1 MSLPIRVAELSVL
14 KKQQGEPVQISYP
27 EKISMPERESIRR
40 IENEEAVP
48 YFGRYQPA
56 RPKLDANTGIW
67 IPTID
72 VGNIQDISVKV
83 DEEITLTDG
92 LRFEASRNGVYAIK
106 RGGERQQITNAVIE
120 ISQVKRIWVTEKDF
134 SECYVCKVYCRETW
148 GDMSHEIEIE
158 KKDYKNLY
166 KKIHQAFP
174 AVFLS
179 SQDVDTL
186 NAYLT
191 KIFQQTGELFVENLY
206 QKSGWL
212 TVNNVT
218 AYRVGV
224 DPYYSEFEI
233 PYVSDFNRTTIFQN
247 GLYFLRVGN
256 FNNEICILWL
266 TSHIAYSLYWLN
278 KAGIKFRS
286 ILFLKGKTNLF
297 KTAVAS
303 VLTNVF
309 CLNREKALIRLSS
322 TPASLQEYLSKS
334 QDNLVCIDD
343 FSNTVG
349 ADNQKLTKNAEFV
362 IRAVGDG
369 QFSGKMK
376 IGDLKKINDTSIRC
390 AVVVTG
396 EEEFGLSLSSEY
408 RMIVLNILEG
418 TFNPDILSTYQAEP
432 AILRNYF
439 ALYIRFLTENH
450 QWLVQ
455 YCRENLNPYRRKFYQ
470 LEVPRFVDS
479 AVALSLQVDIL
490 RQFAKYCG
498 IDDSSEKFLEGCYET
513 ILNVLRQNQKAS
525 ATGKPE
531 ILFLNALIQSI
542 GTDSRSNLADSEEQ
556 YVEDE
561 SAFIGFW
568 DRIDNR
574 IWLRFPEA
582 YALVKRY
589 YSMQG
594 GNFIVKE
601 QTIKELLVR
610 KGISEGK
617 LSNGKG
623 GNEFLVKAKKGTRK
637 RMLVLNI
644 NKVNE
649 ILEGENNNV

>member
-1 MSLPIRVAELSVL
+1 MALQIQEAEMGVL
-14 KKQQGEPVQISYP
+14 KKEEGKPVQIPYP
-27 EKISMPERESIRR
+27 EEVSMPELEPIRC
-40 IENEEAVP
+40 IEGKEAIP
-48 YFGRYQPA
+48 HFGSYRPK
-56 RPKLDANTGIW
+56 RPKLDYDTMTWNDV
-67 IPTID
+67 ID
-72 VGNIQDISVKV
+72 VDAMQNNLVK
-83 DEEITLTDG
+83 ENEIILTDG
-92 LRFEASRNGVYAIK
+92 IRFEATKDGVYTIK

-120 ISQVKRIWVTEKDF
+120 ISRIKRIWVTEKDF
-134 SECYVCKVYCRETW
+134 SECYVCEVYCREAW
-148 GDMSHEIEIE
+148 GEIPFEIEIE
-158 KKDYKNLY
+158 KNGYKNLY
-166 KKIHQAFP
+166 KKIHQEFP

-179 SQDVDTL
+179 NQDVDTL

-191 KIFQQTGELFVENLY
+191 KVFQQTSGLLIENVY
-206 QKSGWL
+206 QKIGWL
-212 TVNNVT
+212 TVNGET
-218 AYRVGV
+218 AYRLGV
-224 DPYYSEFEI
+224 DPYYSEFGI
-233 PYVSDFNRTTIFQN
+233 PDIGYCNKTTIFQN
-247 GLYFLRVGN
+247 GFYFLNVGK
-256 FNNEICILWL
+256 FNNEISTLWL

-278 KAGIKFRS
+278 EAGVKFHS

-303 VLTNVF
+303 VLTNIF

-376 IGDLKKINDTSIRC
+376 IGDLKKIKDTSIRC

-396 EEEFGLSLSSEY
+396 EEGLSLSLSSDY

-418 TFNPDILSTYQAEP
+418 TFNPAVLSTYQAEP

-439 ALYIRFLTENH
+439 ALYIKFLTENH
-450 QWLVQ
+450 QWIVQ
-455 YCRENLNPYRRKFYQ
+455 YCREKLPLYRKEFYQ

-498 IDDSSEKFLEGCYET
+498 IDDSVENFWEGCYEM

-525 ATGKPE
+525 ATGNPE
-531 ILFLNALIQSI
+531 IRFISALMQSI
-542 GTDSRSNLADSEEQ
+542 GTDSRSNLAGSEEQ
-556 YVEDE
+556 YIEDE
-561 SAFIGFW
+561 GAFIGFW
-568 DRIDNR
+568 DRINNQ

-594 GNFIVKE
+594 EYFIAKE

-610 KGISEGK
+610 KGIAEGK
-617 LSNGKG
+617 LSDGKG

-637 RMLVLNI
+637 RMLVLNVE
-644 NKVNE
+644 KVNE
-649 ILEGENNNV
+649 ILEGENSNA